1 MANICSNK
9 FYISCEDE
17 NIVEQISGKLEKLFK
32 DELLDGEIT
41 YEDEMVIEGWFDSS
55 WRFPD
60 ELFDGFFDEFEDDTL
75 YMRCLSE
82 EYGCELVSMNV
93 YSEGS
98 WWEPQYFDF

>member
-9 FYISCEDE
+9 FLISCEDE
-17 NIVEQISGKLEKLFK
+17 NTIKQISNKLEKLFE
-32 DELLDGEIT
+32 DELNGEIT
-41 YEDEMVIEGWFDSS
+41 YENEIVIEGRFDSS

-60 ELFDGFFDEFEDDTL
+60 EIFNDFFGEFEDSTI

-93 YSEGS
+93 YSEDS